1 MVVVSTPPR
10 RHTERAANVT
20 AIRVGFTKMVPG
32 DKGTSSEPALV
43 RYSEAVTAGSPKVLA
58 RGHRRVPMAMK
69 AALLP
74 LRYGLSSRLL
84 CRDRAFPYNHADN
97 VPDSRQGS

>member
-10 RHTERAANVT
+10 RHTERAAN
-20 AIRVGFTKMVPG
+20 
-32 DKGTSSEPALV
+32 
-43 RYSEAVTAGSPKVLA
+43 VTAGSPKVLA